1 MNEPPPKLKH
11 PSGWFA
17 AGREVARGLALLSDG
32 AFKVYIHL
40 CLNADRRTGQLSAEQ
55 GRLATALRKSRRSV
69 VTYLDELRRQGI
81 CSIQAA
87 VNQHVGGRIEIC
99 DAFWPYEKVLPSATP
114 DTTLAGFVE
123 QTRRLL
129 RARRCVE
136 SAFRPAD
143 ERLAVSLF
151 ERNISVEDVE
161 HAVLLGC
168 ARKYVELIN
177 RQSGDLIV
185 SFSYFQNII
194 EEARELKM
202 SAAYWQ
208 HLQMRVDRLEQ
219 QWTQMKAGGGEASA
233 LIKDSKAAAG
243 VDGAAFEL
251 PAVRCLLSAML
262 SENGPRRVH
271 ARPTN
276 PLRRLSPDHPGLRY
290 RQLRLY

>member
-1 MNEPPPKLKH
+1 MNEPPPRLKH
-11 PSGWFA
+11 ASGWFA

-69 VTYLDELRRQGI
+69 VTYLDELRRQGV

-87 VNQHVGGRIEIC
+87 VNQHLGGQIEIC
-99 DAFWPYEKVLPSATP
+99 DAFWPYEKVRPSAKP
-114 DTTLAGFVE
+114 DTTLAGYVE

-129 RARRCVE
+129 RARRCVGSE
-136 SAFRPAD
+136 FGPAD

-151 ERNISVEDVE
+151 ERKVPVEDVE

-168 ARKYVELIN
+168 ARKYVALIN
-177 RQSGDLIV
+177 RQSGNLIV
-185 SFSYFQNII
+185 SFSYFQNVI

-219 QWTQMKAGGGEASA
+219 QWTQMKAG
-233 LIKDSKAAAG
+233 AAKRA
-243 VDGAAFEL
+243 
-251 PAVRCLLSAML
+251 PS
-262 SENGPRRVH
+262 
-271 ARPTN
+271 
-276 PLRRLSPDHPGLRY
+276 
-290 RQLRLY
+290 